1 MTSSKARGF
10 AVEDTAGLLLKF
22 ASGAIGTVTLSDAT
36 PAPWSW
42 ELSSG
47 ENAAYPKQ
55 DQPCYL
61 FAGTKG
67 SLSVPT
73 MELWSY
79 PGEGGWYAPLSRA
92 AVEVPSADP
101 LVEQLRHFLR
111 RHREK
116 RNSADFRRGR
126 HGDAC
131 RGRSRARGGAYRRA
145 RFPGPDHG
153 EGRMNKRSI
162 ATVSLSGSLDE
173 KLRAIAA
180 AGFDAVEIF
189 ENDLLSFSGSP
200 RDVGQMCRDLGL
212 AICAFQPFRDFEGM
226 PEPQRA
232 RNFARAERKFD
243 LMQELQTDLMLIC
256 SNISPAS
263 LGGIDRAAA
272 DFRELGERAAA
283 RGLRVGYEAL
293 AWGRHVNDY
302 RDAWEIVRRADHK
315 SIGIILD
322 SFHALAPSFPTMR
335 DSIDPGRQ
343 DLSGAAGR
351 RAEARPRRAV
361 LEPAFPLLPGPG
373 RSAGRRRSWKP
384 CWPPAMRARCRW
396 RYSTTSFAPAPRS
409 APRPTGCAP
418 SSCSRIDVAR
428 RCVRR
433 SGDAAAAEGEEP
445 RRRLHRVRRQRRQSQ
460 RPCRAVRPARLSQDR
475 RASQQGRRALVA
487 GPYRSRDQLRAGR
500 LCAFAL
506 RRARSRR
513 LRHRDRRR

>member
-1 MTSSKARGF
+1 MWLLKKPDDYFDVAWRREAGGGPLLINLVHDIDNLRFICGEISEVQAMTSSKARGF

-22 ASGAIGTVTLSDAT
+22 AGGAIGTVTLSDAT

-101 LVEQLRHFLR
+101 LVEQLRHFLC

-116 RNSADFRRGR
+116 RNSVDFRRGR

-131 RGRSRARGGAYRRA
+131 RGRSGARGGAYRRA

-162 ATVSLSGSLDE
+162 ATVSLSGALDE

-212 AICAFQPFRDFEGM
+212 SICAFQPFRDFEGM

-272 DFRELGERAAA
+272 DFRELGERAA
-283 RGLRVGYEAL
+283 
-293 AWGRHVNDY
+293 
-302 RDAWEIVRRADHK
+302 
-315 SIGIILD
+315 
-322 SFHALAPSFPTMR
+322 
-335 DSIDPGRQ
+335 
-343 DLSGAAGR
+343 
-351 RAEARPRRAV
+351 
-361 LEPAFPLLPGPG
+361 
-373 RSAGRRRSWKP
+373 
-384 CWPPAMRARCRW
+384 RARL
-396 RYSTTSFAPAPRS
+396 
-409 APRPTGCAP
+409 
-418 SSCSRIDVAR
+418 AR
-428 RCVRR
+428 R
-433 SGDAAAAEGEEP
+433 
-445 RRRLHRVRRQRRQSQ
+445 L
-460 RPCRAVRPARLSQDR
+460 
-475 RASQQGRRALVA
+475 
-487 GPYRSRDQLRAGR
+487 
-500 LCAFAL
+500 
-506 RRARSRR
+506 
-513 LRHRDRRR
+513 